1 MINPGTYIIDRVT
14 SGVAVLEDA
23 NGQNIEVEADLLPAD
38 AREGCVVNV
47 ASGPVISV
55 DHAATEQRRADAAA
69 LRSRAPKGPS
79 GDIDL

>member
-14 SGVAVLEDA
+14 SGIAVLEDS
-23 NGQNIEVEADLLPAD
+23 NGKVIEIEADLLPAD

-47 ASGPVISV
+47 ASGPVITV
-55 DHAATEQRRADAAA
+55 DHAATEKRRADMVA
-69 LRSRAPKGPS
+69 LRDRAPKGPS